1 MKQEFNID
9 IRGLD
14 GALQGLKISEIL
26 GMVRMEVVN
35 MKDWKVFDDVYIAAF
50 SFARY
55 QMWQDLRH
63 NMDVFSKNELIS
75 SLLHNRCEIRDTADV
90 EFREDECPPTQTL
103 MPLPADSSQWEA
115 VALSQTGKTFV
126 LHGPP
131 GTGKSQTITNMIA
144 NALNDGKRV
153 LFVAEKQAALSV
165 VKKRLDALGL
175 GDFCLELQSNKT
187 NTAEVLQKLTATLA
201 LAGAQENVS
210 LSEKSASVAQLKKD
224 LAEPSAALHKKRR
237 LGVSVYE
244 ALLICQKNKNAP
256 DIMNIES
263 TFYDSLTK
271 EKIEAY
277 ET

>member
-1 MKQEFNID
+1 M
-9 IRGLD
+9 
-14 GALQGLKISEIL
+14 
-26 GMVRMEVVN
+26 
-35 MKDWKVFDDVYIAAF
+35 
-50 SFARY
+50 
-55 QMWQDLRH
+55 
-63 NMDVFSKNELIS
+63 
-75 SLLHNRCEIRDTADV
+75 
-90 EFREDECPPTQTL
+90 
-103 MPLPADSSQWEA
+103 
-115 VALSQTGKTFV
+115 ALSQTGKTFV

-175 GDFCLELQSNKT
+175 GDFCLELHSNKT
-187 NTAEVLQKLTATLA
+187 NKAEVLQKLTATLA

-244 ALLICQKNKNAP
+244 ALLICLRNKNAP

-271 EKIEAY
+271 EKIEEY
-277 ET
+277 ETMMVQAAAAAKECGGVYNSPFAKVGS